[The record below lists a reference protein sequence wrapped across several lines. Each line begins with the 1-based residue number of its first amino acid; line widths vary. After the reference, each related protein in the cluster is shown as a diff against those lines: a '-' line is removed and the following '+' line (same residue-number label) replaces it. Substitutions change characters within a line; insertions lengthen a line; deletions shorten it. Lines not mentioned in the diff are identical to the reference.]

1 MPADRNIKDSMFRL
15 AYTKPGYAEG
25 LVEEVSHGRLK
36 VSFDEIEDI
45 KIKRQL
51 TSGME
56 NDLAF
61 LVRGQVLIMMEAQTY
76 SINDIPLRM
85 LFYVAD
91 ILRERYWNAAAS
103 RTVKLPAVHLYVLY
117 TGDKTGEISLSD
129 LMCKS
134 LLGLPVDVNLT
145 VHVISEKSA
154 STAALKQ
161 YFKFCDIVNWCRQN
175 IETENVSEF
184 KEQFREAVA
193 HICAQQNVFSDIIRA
208 HLSEFKEVIY
218 TMSEL
223 ELAKKYEYGKGMEA
237 GIEKGREEG
246 LAAGTLKTA
255 YALYG
260 KLLKAGVAPADLE
273 KAIIDIGVSTSDLVK
288 IKDAYKNQQGDAVPG
303 INLK

>member
-1 MPADRNIKDSMFRL
+1 MFRL

-25 LVEEVSHGRLK
+25 LVEEVSQGKLK

-76 SINDIPLRM
+76 SIDDIPLRM

-91 ILRERYWNAAAS
+91 ILRERYWNAAES
-103 RTVKLPAVHLYVLY
+103 RPVKLPAVHLYVLY
-117 TGDKTGEISLSD
+117 TGDKTGDVSLRD
-129 LMCKS
+129 VMCNS
-134 LLGLPVDVNLT
+134 LLGLPVDINLT

-175 IETENVSEF
+175 IETESASEF

-193 HICAQQNVFSDIIRA
+193 HICAQQNVFSDIIRT
-208 HLSEFKEVIY
+208 HLSEFKEVVH

-223 ELAKKYEYGKGMEA
+223 ELAKKYERTIGRKEGMKA

-246 LAAGTLKTA
+246 IVAGKLEAA
-255 YALYG
+255 YELYG
-260 KLLKAGVAPADLE
+260 KLLKAGVAPSDLE
-273 KAIIDIGVSTSDLVK
+273 KAISDIGVSTSDLGK
-288 IKDAYKNQQGDAVPG
+288 IKDAYKNQQGDAIPG

>member
-1 MPADRNIKDSMFRL
+1 MFRL
-15 AYTKPGYAEG
+15 AYTKPGYAES

-91 ILRERYWNAAAS
+91 ILRERYWNAAES
-103 RTVKLPAVHLYVLY
+103 KPVKLPAVHLYVVY
-117 TGDKTGEISLSD
+117 TGDKTGEVSLRD
-129 LMCKS
+129 MMCKS
-134 LLGLPVDVNLT
+134 LLGLPADIDLT

-175 IETENVSEF
+175 IETENASEF
-184 KEQFREAVA
+184 REQFREAVA
-193 HICAQQNVFSDIIRA
+193 HICVQQNVFADIIRT
-208 HLSEFKEVIY
+208 HLSEFKEVVY

-223 ELAKKYEYGKGMEA
+223 ELAKKYERDIGRQEGMRV

-246 LAAGTLKTA
+246 REEGIAVGTLKTA

-260 KLLKAGVAPADLE
+260 KLLKAGVAPAELE
-273 KAIIDIGVSTSDLVK
+273 KAISDIGVSASDLVK
-288 IKDAYKNQQGDAVPG
+288 IKDAYKNHQGDTVPG